1 MFANFFQKI
10 GTFADHH
17 QLLIA
22 GIIAFS
28 IISLTWGIEKLLE
41 TYLFPNKP
49 NIGYA
54 TAIIVGLTLLWIIK
68 HYTLR
73 EW

>member
-1 MFANFFQKI
+1 MFANFFQKLSS
-10 GTFADHH
+10 FADHH

-28 IISLTWGIEKLLE
+28 ITSLTWGVEKLLE
-41 TYLFPNKP
+41 SYLFPNKP
-49 NIGYA
+49 RLGYA
-54 TAIIVGLTLLWIIK
+54 VAIIVGITLLWVTK

>member
-1 MFANFFQKI
+1 MFANFFQKMS
-10 GTFADHH
+10 TFADHH

-28 IISLTWGIEKLLE
+28 VISLTWGVEKLLE
-41 TYLFPNKP
+41 TYLYPNNP
-49 NIGYA
+49 TRGYVVA
-54 TAIIVGLTLLWIIK
+54 VLLGITLLWVLK